1 MANTAS
7 SENHPLK
14 EYSIIVLGSGGV
26 GKSALTWQFVSG
38 VFRDYYDAT
47 IQEEYDKTVIVDNK
61 PAKIC
66 ILDTAGQEEFRSIT
80 DQAIREGNG
89 FLMVYSITSKLS
101 FQDIDDIYARIDR
114 IKEDEMSNISI
125 VVAANKCDLEESR
138 QVTKSEGLIL
148 AKRLN
153 AKYFETSAKTFINV
167 NDCFEE
173 IIRSLRKTDGSPN
186 DNNTQ
191 GNSDCDIVNQCCR
204 GCCLSCDACKKGCER
219 WCQIL

>member
-1 MANTAS
+1 MSQPTS

-14 EYSIIVLGSGGV
+14 EYTIIILGSGGV

-38 VFRDYYDAT
+38 VFRDYYDPT
-47 IQEEYDKTVIVDNK
+47 IQDEYDKTIIVDNK
-61 PAKIC
+61 PAKTS

-89 FLMVYSITSKLS
+89 FLIVYSITSKLS
-101 FQDIDDIYARIDR
+101 FQDIDEIYARIDR

-125 VVAANKCDLEESR
+125 VIAANKCDLEESR
-138 QVTKSEGLIL
+138 QVTKSEGLFL

-167 NDCFEE
+167 NESFEE
-173 IIRSLRKTDGSPN
+173 IIRSLRKM
-186 DNNTQ
+186 DNNN
-191 GNSDCDIVNQCCR
+191 GNTKDDDSPTNCDMQCC
-204 GCCLSCDACKKGCER
+204 SFDACKKGC
-219 WCQIL
+219 QIL